1 MLNIILPI
9 VQDAE
14 KFNDFIKRVN
24 SKNVK
29 FFVGVKNSLA
39 TFISPAKNVEI
50 HVFNDKSNK
59 EEIINS
65 LHSCKLEKG
74 KILIARRPLTDEE
87 FKNICLSQADI
98 VTLKANHNRFVR
110 FLKDLSTKIVK
121 RFFAFSFFEDI
132 SAICYGENM
141 FELISVC
148 SNLSMASRINKYV
161 GVELEE
167 VVTSEKSVKKDYNR
181 GLNLLK
187 FAFWCLILLGSITG
201 GVLICVYNQI
211 QVLIGILIAFWIIT
225 ALIIWCI
232 GLINFTRTIAVG
244 NLRYGRAEEKF

>member
-1 MLNIILPI
+1 
-9 VQDAE
+9 
-14 KFNDFIKRVN
+14 
-24 SKNVK
+24 
-29 FFVGVKNSLA
+29 
-39 TFISPAKNVEI
+39 
-50 HVFNDKSNK
+50 
-59 EEIINS
+59 
-65 LHSCKLEKG
+65 
-74 KILIARRPLTDEE
+74 
-87 FKNICLSQADI
+87 
-98 VTLKANHNRFVR
+98 
-110 FLKDLSTKIVK
+110 
-121 RFFAFSFFEDI
+121 
-132 SAICYGENM
+132 M

-148 SNLSMASRINKYV
+148 SKLSMASRINKYV